1 MVPKKGIGGTMITI
15 RQNLVT
21 PLVPTETPI
30 KPYTWVD
37 AREVTRDDITQLQEE
52 YGIESELLAD
62 IMDLDEQS
70 RIEQEEHYLALI
82 ARLPAFAD
90 DSHGINQYCV
100 PLGIVMMEDTI
111 ITICQSDSVILED
124 FARSRFRQYPIQTQ
138 EGFVISLMSRA
149 AMVFIRLLKYLN
161 RQKSLIEEELYR
173 SVRNDELLQLLAIQK
188 SLVYFATSLSAN
200 EVLLE
205 KLRRF
210 PHFKLNDDKE
220 KEFLEDVII
229 DNKQAIEMAAI
240 YSSIL
245 TGTMESFDSVI
256 SNNMSNSLRRLSIV
270 TVAFM
275 FPLFLASFFGMN
287 LNLPFS
293 KSPYAPLVVLVVSIL
308 SIFGSIHFTSDR
320 RLARK
325 AERAFEAE
333 RKRKINRRR
342 SNRRKDLAREL

>member
-1 MVPKKGIGGTMITI
+1 VVPKKSLGGTMITI
-15 RQNLVT
+15 RQNFIKG
-21 PLVPTETPI
+21 PTLEENNVV
-30 KPYTWVD
+30 PYTWVD

-70 RIEQEEHYLALI
+70 RIEKEDNYVALI

-100 PLGIVMMEDTI
+100 PLGIVMTENTI
-111 ITICQSDSVILED
+111 ITMCQSDSVILED

-161 RQKSLIEEELYR
+161 RQKNLIEEELYR
-173 SVRNDELLQLLAIQK
+173 AVKNEELLQLLAIQK

-210 PHFKLNDDKE
+210 PYFKVNDE
-220 KEFLEDVII
+220 RERQFLEDVII

-256 SNNMSNSLRRLSIV
+256 SNNMSNSLRRLTIV
-270 TVAFM
+270 TISFM
-275 FPLFLASFFGMN
+275 FPLFLVGLFGMN
-287 LNLPFS
+287 LNLPMQN
-293 KSPYAPLVVLVVSIL
+293 SPFTIYWIIAISLISIAL
-308 SIFGSIHFTSDR
+308 SSYFISDR
-320 RLARK
+320 RSLRRS
-325 AERAFEAE
+325 ERQFEAE
-333 RKRKINRRR
+333 RRRKVKRRLSSRRR
-342 SNRRKDLAREL
+342 DLAREN